1 MGDAKRRREAGMAP
15 QTVRL
20 PALTHDEFHVL
31 HHLMHL
37 RLHQLRDTPADQMT
51 DELRAEQQALMA
63 LHHKI
68 FQH

>member
-1 MGDAKRRREAGMAP
+1 MGEAKRRKDAGMAP

-37 RLHQLRDTPADQMT
+37 RLHQLHDTPADQLT
-51 DELRAEQQALMA
+51 DDLRAEQQALMA
-63 LHHKI
+63 LHQKI